1 MPLTVS
7 RCIRCLAIGTLLLAS
22 CPDTTSATSASLRGT
37 VTGPDDAPLAETR
50 VVVESLQSGVEQTLT
65 TDRQG
70 RFGAENL
77 PPGIDYEILVG
88 NDRGVFTTSIQDRV
102 VLRAGQ
108 VTFEPFQLE
117 YTIHYR
123 VDVRGRRDPHIVNLR
138 EVGNRTVYDHNFIKG
153 LPVFCGF

>member
-1 MPLTVS
+1 MSMTVS
-7 RCIRCLAIGTLLLAS
+7 RCIRCFAIATLLMAS
-22 CPDTTSATSASLRGT
+22 CPETPSAAEASLRGR
-37 VTGPDDAPLAETR
+37 VTGPDRAPLADTR
-50 VVVESLQSGVEQTLT
+50 VVVASRQSDFQQSLR

-77 PPGIDYEILVG
+77 PPGIDYEIRVG
-88 NDRGVFTTSIQDRV
+88 NDRGVFSTTIQDRV
-102 VLRAGQ
+102 VLRAGE
-108 VTFEPFQLE
+108 VTWEPFQLQ

-123 VDVRGRRDPHIVNLR
+123 VEVKGRSEPHIVNMR